1 MVDLK
6 IEIAQQA
13 PFQSVEE
20 EALLNLM
27 RTADCLDRAAQRKIR
42 PFGITGTQY
51 NVLRILR
58 GAHPRGLTCSA
69 IGDRMITA
77 EPDVTRLVS
86 RLKKLKLVRQHRDRH
101 DRRVV
106 WTQIS
111 EAGLEL
117 LAQMDPMIEKAPPE
131 LLGHLSRADLGELI
145 RLLEAARAGCRGGQP
160 ACDGKSGSVDCDGK
174 ASQPTCD
181 GTAGQVDC
189 DGGGSTEPARAPS
202 DRAARPPAHPE

>member
-1 MVDLK
+1 VIGVVDLK
-6 IEIAQQA
+6 KEIGQRA

-20 EALLNLM
+20 QALLNLI
-27 RTADCLDRAAQRKIR
+27 RTADCLDRVLERKIR

-58 GAHPRGLTCSA
+58 GAHPRGLTCSG
-69 IGDRMITA
+69 IGDRMLTA

-86 RLKKLKLVRQHRDRH
+86 RLKKIKLVSQHRDRH

-111 EAGLEL
+111 AAGLEL

-131 LLGHLSRADLGELI
+131 VLGHISRADLNELI
-145 RLLEAARAGCRGGQP
+145 RLLEAAREGCADRP
-160 ACDGKSGSVDCDGK
+160 ATCDGASCDGATCDGSPEEK
-174 ASQPTCD
+174 NSAGRPSQPTCD
-181 GTAGQVDC
+181 GK
-189 DGGGSTEPARAPS
+189 
-202 DRAARPPAHPE
+202 

>member
-1 MVDLK
+1 VVDLK
-6 IEIAQQA
+6 QEIGQQA
-13 PFQSVEE
+13 PFRSVEE
-20 EALLNLM
+20 QALLNLM
-27 RTADCLDRAAQRKIR
+27 RTADCLDRALQRKIR
-42 PFGITGTQY
+42 PYGITGTQY

-111 EAGLEL
+111 DEGLGL
-117 LAQMDPMIEKAPPE
+117 LSEMDPLIEKAPPE
-131 LLGHLSRADLGELI
+131 MLGHLSSSDLGELT
-145 RLLEAARAGCRGGQP
+145 RLLEKAREGCGDRL
-160 ACDGKSGSVDCDGK
+160 
-174 ASQPTCD
+174 SQPTCD
-181 GTAGQVDC
+181 GASHGEHGQGVSC
-189 DGGGSTEPARAPS
+189 DGNAQSVTCDGRPAQPTC
-202 DRAARPPAHPE
+202 DGQ